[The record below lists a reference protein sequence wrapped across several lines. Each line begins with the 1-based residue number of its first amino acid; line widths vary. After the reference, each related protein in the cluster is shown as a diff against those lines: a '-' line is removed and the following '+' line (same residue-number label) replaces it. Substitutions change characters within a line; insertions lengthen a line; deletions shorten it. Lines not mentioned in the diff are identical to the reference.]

1 MDQICIALPIL
12 PGKSNDARAFFGELE
27 STRKADYNRSERR
40 LGISKEVWYLASS
53 PTGDQLVV
61 YIEGANFNNAMQQ
74 FVGSKNDF
82 DLWFKRRLL
91 EVTGLD
97 LNNPPPDMKWPEML
111 SRFEA

>member
-1 MDQICIALPIL
+1 MDHVCNVLPIL
-12 PGKSNDARAFFGELE
+12 PGKSNDARAFLRELE
-27 STRKADYNRSERR
+27 TTRKADYDRSERR

-74 FVGSKNDF
+74 FVASKNDF